1 MDILYKYTSKLNNFI
16 TNPTIKLSV
25 PSFLNDPFESNVPKE
40 LSKRIPREE
49 QWLTEIDCNEIIDKL
64 GIVSFSE
71 TSRNLLMWAHYADEH
86 RGMCIGFDPEVLNSL
101 DKYEEDRSCL
111 AYYPV
116 KVNYD
121 NQRVDI
127 NELPSELSL
136 EMVAKKILTT
146 KSDDWIYEKEH
157 RCIVPI
163 GWSDQAFLLGENE
176 RVEHAIAL
184 MSATRNIKTNEI
196 TAEEYQNLIFEEL
209 TYYKGMLF
217 LKNISPQMVKSI
229 HFGYRYPLEP
239 LLKIVDEISN
249 STHDLHHIKI
259 YKYTP
264 DKHRFE
270 LDAKTIYSD
279 GKSFTDQLL
288 LTMSD
293 TEIR

>member
-16 TNPTIKLSV
+16 TSPTIKLSV
-25 PSFLNDPFESNVPKE
+25 PRFLNDPFESYVPKE
-40 LSKRIPREE
+40 LSKRIPSEE
-49 QWLTEIDCNEIIDKL
+49 QRLAEIDCNEIIDKL

-86 RGMCIGFDPEVLNSL
+86 RGVCIGFDPEVLNSL
-101 DKYEEDRSCL
+101 DKYEEERSCL

-116 KVNYD
+116 KLNYD

-127 NELPSELSL
+127 NELPAELSL
-136 EMVAKKILTT
+136 DMVAKKILTT

-196 TAEEYQNLIFEEL
+196 TAEQYQNLIFEEL
-209 TYYKGMLF
+209 TCCKGMLF
-217 LKNISPQMVKSI
+217 LKKINSKMVKSI
-229 HFGYRYPLEP
+229 HFGYRYPLES

-249 STHDLHHIKI
+249 PTHDLHHIKI
-259 YKYTP
+259 FKYTP

-270 LDAKTIYSD
+270 LDAKTIYVD

>member
-16 TNPTIKLSV
+16 TSPTIKLSV
-25 PSFLNDPFESNVPKE
+25 PSFLNDPFESYVPKE
-40 LSKRIPREE
+40 LSKRIPSEE
-49 QWLTEIDCNEIIDKL
+49 QWLAEIDCNEIIDKL

-101 DKYEEDRSCL
+101 DKYEEERSCL

-116 KVNYD
+116 KLNYD

-127 NELPSELSL
+127 NELPAELSL
-136 EMVAKKILTT
+136 DMVAKKILTT

-163 GWSDQAFLLGENE
+163 GWSNQAFLLGENE

-184 MSATRNIKTNEI
+184 MGATRNIKTNEI
-196 TAEEYQNLIFEEL
+196 TAEQYKNLIFEEL

-217 LKNISPQMVKSI
+217 LKKINSKMVKSI
-229 HFGYRYPLEP
+229 HFGYRYPLES

-249 STHDLHHIKI
+249 PTHDLHHIKI
-259 YKYTP
+259 FKYTP

-270 LDAKTIYSD
+270 LDAKTIYVD